1 MAEKNSGNE
10 GRTRAGGTAA
20 TTAKK
25 EEVPQKIATFTIE
38 ELRARVDPAVYAG
51 VCEAQR
57 WCAGKRVTQSDFD
70 AAVQAFTKGA
80 VDGTS

>member
-25 EEVPQKIATFTIE
+25 EEAFAIE
-38 ELRARVDPAVYAG
+38 ELGARVDPAVYAG

-57 WCAGKRVTQSDFD
+57 WSTGKRVTQSEFD